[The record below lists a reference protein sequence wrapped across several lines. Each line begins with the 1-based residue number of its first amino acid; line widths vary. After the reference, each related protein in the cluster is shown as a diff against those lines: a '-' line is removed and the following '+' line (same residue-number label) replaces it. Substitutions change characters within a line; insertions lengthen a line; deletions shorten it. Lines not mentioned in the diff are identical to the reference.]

1 MNETLLVSVILLAAL
16 VAIVSVIRAVRRQ
29 KQKALEKLQRLGFF
43 EVPGPDP
50 ELLTALRGL
59 VPNRNQ
65 QVPVGTIYRR
75 TAGYSD
81 MYAFY
86 PDMVNKDS
94 TTIAVRVPHLD
105 LPLFRLFG
113 KVEVGGLLGGLVNSL
128 VEGVIGRNLQAA
140 KWTSDPSLGEHYYLF
155 AEDPARVERYIV
167 ENWGSLLRE
176 KKNRVTIYGRGNLL
190 AFSRGVTVN
199 GRRVKES
206 MPGQE
211 DPFSAF
217 VETVD
222 LYVRSLRSNSW
233 NSRRPNDHT
242 VA

>member
-1 MNETLLVSVILLAAL
+1 MNETLLVSVILLTAL
-16 VAIVSVIRAVRRQ
+16 VAVVSAIRAMRQQ
-29 KQKALEKLQRLGFF
+29 KQKALEKLRRLGFF

-59 VPNRNQ
+59 VPNRRQ

-86 PDMVNKDS
+86 PDMVNKNS
-94 TTIAVRVPHLD
+94 TTLAVRVPHLD

-113 KVEVGGLLGGLVNSL
+113 KIEVGGMLGGLVNEL
-128 VEGVIGRNLQAA
+128 ILGVIGRNLQPAN
-140 KWTSDPSLGEHYYLF
+140 WSTDPSLGEQYYLF
-155 AEDPARVERYIV
+155 ADDPALVEQYVV
-167 ENWGSLLRE
+167 ENWGGLLHD
-176 KKNRVTIYGRGNLL
+176 KKNRVSVYGRGNLL

-199 GRRVKES
+199 GRRVKDS
-206 MPGQE
+206 VSSPE

-217 VETVD
+217 VQTVD
-222 LYVRSLRSNSW
+222 LYVRSLRSSNW
-233 NSRRPNDHT
+233 DVKRRSDHT